1 MDFIMTLQEEKGT
14 QIQNIKEE
22 NEGKAEEEEEGKG
35 EKIRK
40 GGRGGNVAIYKNC
53 SAEKK
58 KEINAYQPG
67 EQSGSG
73 D

>member
-35 EKIRK
+35 EKRRK

>member
-1 MDFIMTLQEEKGT
+1 MDFILTLQEEKGT

-22 NEGKAEEEEEGKG
+22 NEGKAEEG
-35 EKIRK
+35 EKRRK
-40 GGRGGNVAIYKNC
+40 GGRGGNVVIYKNC